1 MRWNALVLGMLVV
14 GLGFVGC
21 VKPENDL
28 DEAQS
33 VDAYDYAMPLHYE
46 SPQPPVEGAAAGE
59 DSYEAYAGVASPE
72 ADSTPIGSSRY
83 HVVVKGDTLYSLA
96 RAYYDDQRRWKDIY
110 QANQSVIADP
120 DLILVGQ
127 QLMIP

>member
-1 MRWNALVLGMLVV
+1 LTPTTTPVSYTHLRAHETLRYLVCRLL
-14 GLGFVGC
+14 L
-21 VKPENDL
+21 E
-28 DEAQS
+28 
-33 VDAYDYAMPLHYE
+33 
-46 SPQPPVEGAAAGE
+46 PPVEGAAAGE